1 MSSRITPDMIQN
13 ISLFRDLSLK
23 EKQAIA
29 PTIIRKI
36 FEKNK
41 VISTAGESCREIFF
55 VLSGRVKI
63 FRTSL
68 NGREQILEILGSG
81 DTCACNPGATQW
93 SCSSSAQAMSDCE
106 LGIVSRSQYVQ
117 MVKSNSTLAQALTRI
132 FAQRLCRMS
141 SLVEEVSLDAP
152 EKRLIKFLL
161 NMSESV
167 PGISFT
173 HEEIAQRLGLV
184 RETVTRHLKKLKDKA
199 LVDLKPPRILICDK
213 EALEKQL
220 LK

>member
-1 MSSRITPDMIQN
+1 MRG
-13 ISLFRDLSLK
+13 DL
-23 EKQAIA
+23 
-29 PTIIRKI
+29 
-36 FEKNK
+36 
-41 VISTAGESCREIFF
+41 F

-68 NGREQILEILGSG
+68 NGREQILEVLGSG

-93 SCSSSAQAMSDCE
+93 SCSASAQAMSDCE
-106 LGIVSRSQYVQ
+106 LGILSRNQYVQ
-117 MVKSNSTLAQALTRI
+117 LVKSNSTLSQALTRI

-152 EKRLIKFLL
+152 DKRLIKFLL
-161 NMSESV
+161 TISETTSR
-167 PGISFT
+167 ISFT

-184 RETVTRHLKKLKDKA
+184 RETVTRHLKKLKDKKLVA
-199 LVDLKPPRILICDK
+199 LKHPHIIILDK

-220 LK
+220 LS